1 MKNELHQATENVGSL
16 IGMKFSPLWI
26 KAKVALLFES
36 ISTLFLLPPK
46 PPGSN
51 FDSFITKNSPVP
63 LAGMYF
69 VLFTIM
75 YHNCVF
81 INKCLQLLPH
91 FIKIWLPQILGI
103 FTALPGNWWFKQ
115 SHQTWT
121 SLHSLLFSGLCI
133 TSLSARSPTIT
144 LPPCPHTTQLLTHLF
159 WLNNTSSSFN
169 LYLAVIAKPAQSLYS
184 SPVVPQFCHLGYSCN
199 SGIALPCK
207 KLLD

>member
-121 SLHSLLFSGLCI
+121 SLHSLLFSGALYHLPECQI
-133 TSLSARSPTIT
+133 SNHHASS
-144 LPPCPHTTQLLTHLF
+144 LPPHHPVSNPLVLVEQHLVM
-159 WLNNTSSSFN
+159 L
-169 LYLAVIAKPAQSLYS
+169 
-184 SPVVPQFCHLGYSCN
+184 
-199 SGIALPCK
+199 
-207 KLLD
+207 